1 MCCLFFS
8 VKSPFKWRYKC
19 CLSGVK
25 GDINWTASDRG
36 EAETRF
42 FLCFRSRRK
51 DRKNYLEISSFLASG

>member
-42 FLCFRSRRK
+42 FYVSAREEK
-51 DRKNYLEISSFLASG
+51 TEKIT